1 VTAPRVVRDVGGFVV
16 VGVCVLAA
24 LVLASWLLGCSR
36 PTAPPLPTVEDAGP
50 APAPPAA
57 LRCECSAFAG
67 ACGAPYRCGVSA
79 GCAVAYLATDAGVV
93 LIDPGRC
100 PVPIA
105 DDRGRVVVLCLEG
118 DACVVDDAAAGGVV
132 TER

>member
-1 VTAPRVVRDVGGFVV
+1 MTAPRVVRDVGGVVV
-16 VGVCVLAA
+16 VGVLAA

-36 PTAPPLPTVEDAGP
+36 PTAPPVPTVEDAGP
-50 APAPPAA
+50 TPNPPA

-67 ACGAPYRCGVSA
+67 ACGAPYRCGVAA
-79 GCAVAYLATDAGVV
+79 GCAVAYLATDAGIV
-93 LIDPGRC
+93 LVDPARC

-132 TER
+132 EGGGPW